1 LVCTVVVSETEV
13 SNNGRTM
20 TKPSVII
27 YSDGGSK
34 PNPGAGGWAA
44 LLIRDGNIEEISGRE
59 DNTTNNRM
67 ELTAAIMALQSLE
80 EAYQIEFHTDSQYLK
95 NGITQWMA
103 GWVRNGWLTA
113 NKQPVQNQDLWE
125 ELHEALQDHD
135 LKWHWVKGHATS
147 KYNNR
152 VDELATAAR
161 ERREAPSMAMPTIKE
176 SITADSDAQ
185 LYVYSNMDYN
195 SKLGGWGVAVVTKD
209 SKRVYNGSEANSS
222 DNQLVLAGCARVLEE
237 LSGNKSLTIYS
248 DSEYLTN
255 GMSKWLT
262 GWTKRGWKT
271 VSGEPVR
278 NQALWKRLYEVA
290 LPYSIKWEHLEKFE
304 SEHSKKAHEAAK
316 KAIPQN
322 GIER

>member
-1 LVCTVVVSETEV
+1 MVFTVVVSEIKV
-13 SNNGRTM
+13 GNNGRTM
-20 TKPSVII
+20 TKPSVTI
-27 YSDGGSK
+27 YSDGGAK

-44 LLIRDGNIEEISGRE
+44 LLIRNGAIEEISGRE

-95 NGITQWMA
+95 NGITQWMS

-161 ERREAPSMAMPTIKE
+161 ERKEASPMVIPEVKASLGTDA
-176 SITADSDAQ
+176 DAQ
-185 LYVYSNMDYN
+185 LYVYSNMDYS
-195 SKLGGWGVAVVTKD
+195 SKVGGWGVAVVTKE
-209 SKRVYNGSEANSS
+209 SKRLYNGSEANSS

-237 LSGNKSLTIYS
+237 LSGLKSLVVYS

-255 GMSKWLT
+255 GMSKWLA
-262 GWTKRGWKT
+262 GWMKRGWKT
-271 VSGEPVR
+271 ANGDPVK

-290 LPYSIKWEHLEKFE
+290 QPYSIKWEHLEKFE
-304 SEHSKKAHEAAK
+304 SEHGKKAYEAAK
-316 KAIPQN
+316 KAVEK
-322 GIER
+322 G

>member
-1 LVCTVVVSETEV
+1 
-13 SNNGRTM
+13 M

-27 YSDGGSK
+27 YSDGGAK
-34 PNPGAGGWAA
+34 PNPGTGGWAA
-44 LLIRDGNIEEISGRE
+44 LLIRNGAIEEISGRE
-59 DNTTNNRM
+59 ANTTNNRM

-161 ERREAPSMAMPTIKE
+161 ERREAPAMTMPEVKVIAT
-176 SITADSDAQ
+176 TTDTDAQ
-185 LYVYSNMDYN
+185 LYVYSNMDYD
-195 SKLGGWGVAVVTKD
+195 SKVGGWGVSVVTKD
-209 SKRVYNGSEANSS
+209 GKKVYAGNETNSS

-237 LSGNKSLTIYS
+237 LSGLKSLVVYS

-255 GMSKWLT
+255 GMSKWLA
-262 GWTKRGWKT
+262 GWMKRGWKT
-271 VSGEPVR
+271 ASGDPVK
-278 NQALWKRLYEVA
+278 NQALWKRLYEA
-290 LPYSIKWEHLEKFE
+290 AKPYSIQWEHLEKFE
-304 SEHSKKAHEAAK
+304 NEHSKKAHEAAQ
-316 KAIPQN
+316 KAAQKA
-322 GIER
+322 GSE